1 MPNNRTKTLALLTL
15 AGVLALAGCAKK
27 AAKVTPPAAAP
38 HPRPIAPTATLAANP
53 SVVQQG
59 QTSTLT
65 WQTSNATD
73 VTIASVGELTS
84 SGSRSVTPT
93 ASTTYTLVAKG
104 RVEPA
109 KPPPASPSIPQ
120 SPASHLHP
128 RMRNCSSKNV
138 KDVFFDYDKYSI
150 RSDELPRSKLTKHFS
165 SIIPTSRSLSK
176 GIVTTADPR
185 NTTSPSGPAGRN
197 P

>member
-1 MPNNRTKTLALLTL
+1 MPFSRLAGGCPQVIAPQDSKHFFQSRRIQYAEQQNKDTALLTL

-27 AAKVTPPAAAP
+27 AAKVTPPPPPAP
-38 HPRPIAPTATLAANP
+38 APIAPTATLAANP

-84 SGSRSVTPT
+84 SGSRSVTPRHRQPT
-93 ASTTYTLVAKG
+93 PWSPKA

-128 RMRNCSSKNV
+128 RMRNCSARMS
-138 KDVFFDYDKYSI
+138 
-150 RSDELPRSKLTKHFS
+150 RMCS
-165 SIIPTSRSLSK
+165 S
-176 GIVTTADPR
+176 TTQVLDPQ
-185 NTTSPSGPAGRN
+185 
-197 P
+197 